1 MKVEKLKVVAMTY
14 TLKFDN
20 ADGEIIEQVAP
31 EFPLEVLIGN
41 DNLFDKFEANLMGL
55 NKGDKFEFTLNPEDS
70 YGTYENEKVIDLP
83 RSTFEVDGKFD
94 DDIIKEGAII
104 PMMSEDDEEHM
115 EAIVVS
121 VDAET
126 VKLDFNHPLAG
137 EVLHFAGE
145 IFNIRE
151 ATPEELENG
160 DVFEEEDEDE
170 E

>member
-1 MKVEKLKVVAMTY
+1 MKVEKSKVVAMTY

-20 ADGEIIEQVAP
+20 ADGEIIEKVSP

-55 NKGDKFEFTLNPEDS
+55 NKGDKFEFILNPEDA
-70 YGTYENEKVIDLP
+70 YGTYEKEKVIELP

-94 DDIIKEGAII
+94 EDVIKEGAII
-104 PMMSEDDEEHM
+104 PMMSEGDDEHM
-115 EAIVVS
+115 EAIVVA
-121 VDAET
+121 VNET
-126 VKLDFNHPLAG
+126 NVQLDFNHPLAG
-137 EVLHFAGE
+137 EVLHFSGE

-151 ATPEELENG
+151 ATPEEIENG
-160 DVFEEEDEDE
+160 DVFEEEDEE